1 MTTMTTAGTRITTAA
16 LSEAW
21 TEYHATLDEMRK
33 LLEATPRYQQTPQH
47 RAKAYHALMEMQ
59 AMAYNFVI
67 SPRMDHPRIYFQSGW
82 QTNLYTLGQN
92 GQDLL
97 YGLIFV
103 DGRQTYRLKGRMGDV
118 KVFLLQVQN
127 GIFGEAGVKVIAN
140 YDWAN
145 FKIGNDGR
153 FEVILSATEHA
164 GNWIRLDQAYSFQF
178 LHIRRSLSDWHGDA
192 GELDIERISELP
204 GDYYDADEFDEAA
217 IAARIRRAALFVRYL
232 ITDFT
237 INLYDMYLNNAGR
250 KKNVLTLLPGT
261 VTSQVGSPS
270 NNTAMA
276 IFDLKPDEAL
286 ILELDSVPNGA
297 YWSFQLGDVWS
308 RSLDF
313 MSHQSSLNDKEI
325 IVDADGRIRCVVALK
340 DPGVANWLDPC
351 GRTEGT
357 VVFRNYRSSSAPV
370 PASRKVEFAKLDS
383 VLPKDTA
390 RVTPAQ
396 RNAAMVRRR
405 LGQRKIYGE

>member
-1 MTTMTTAGTRITTAA
+1 MTTAATQITTAA
-16 LSEAW
+16 LTGAW
-21 TEYHATLDEMRK
+21 AEYHATLEEMRR

-47 RAKAYHALMEMQ
+47 RAKAYHTLMEMQ

-103 DGRQTYRLKGRMGDV
+103 DGRQTYRLSGRMGDI

-127 GIFGEAGVKVIAN
+127 GIFGEAGVKVMGN

-145 FKIGNDGR
+145 FKIEPDGR
-153 FEVILSATEHA
+153 FEVILSATEHP
-164 GNWIRLDQAYSFQF
+164 GNWIKLDRAYSFQF
-178 LHIRRSLSDWHGDA
+178 LHIRRSISDWHADQGS
-192 GELDIERISELP
+192 LDIERISELP
-204 GDYYDADEFDEAA
+204 DDFYAADEFDEAA
-217 IAARIRRAALFVRYL
+217 MAARIRRASLFVRYL

-237 INLYDMYLNNAGR
+237 INLYNMYWNNAGQQ
-250 KKNVLTLLPGT
+250 KNVLTLLPGT

-276 IFDLKPDEAL
+276 IFELQHDEAL
-286 ILELDSVPNGA
+286 IVELDGVPNGT

-313 MSHQSSLNDKEI
+313 MNHQSSLNDREI
-325 IVDADGRIRCVVALK
+325 TVDADGRVRCVVALQ
-340 DPGVANWLDPC
+340 DPGIANWLDPC

-357 VVFRNYRSSSAPV
+357 VVFRNYRASAAPV
-370 PASRKVEFAKLDS
+370 PASRKVRFAELGAL
-383 VLPKDTA
+383 LPQGTA

-396 RNAAMVRRR
+396 RKAAMVRRR
-405 LGQRKIYGE
+405 RGQRKLYGE

>member
-1 MTTMTTAGTRITTAA
+1 MPNNSTSATSVV
-16 LSEAW
+16 LQDAW
-21 TEYHATLDEMRK
+21 SDYHATLEQMRR
-33 LLEATPRYQQTPQH
+33 LIESTPRFKETPQH
-47 RAKAYHALMEMQ
+47 RAKAFHTLMEMQ

-103 DGRQTYRLKGRMGDV
+103 DGRQTYRLKGRMGNIA
-118 KVFLLQVQN
+118 VFLLQVQN
-127 GIFGEAGVKVIAN
+127 GIFGEAGVRVMGN

-145 FKIGNDGR
+145 FKIEEDGR

-164 GNWIRLDQAYSFQF
+164 GNWIKLDRTHNFQF
-178 LHIRRSLSDWHGDA
+178 LHIRRSLSDWHADP
-192 GELDIERISELP
+192 GELDIERIGELP
-204 GDYYDADEFDEAA
+204 DDYYDSDEFDEAA
-217 IAARIRRAALFVRYL
+217 IASRIRRAALFVRYL
-232 ITDFT
+232 TQDFS
-237 INLYDMYLNNAGR
+237 INLYNMYLNNAGG

-276 IFDLKPDEAL
+276 IFELREDEAL
-286 ILELDSVPNGA
+286 ILELDEVPNGT

-313 MSHQSSLNDKEI
+313 MNRQSTLNDREI
-325 IVDADGRIRCVVALK
+325 VVDGDGRIRCVVSLK
-340 DPGVANWLDPC
+340 DPGIANWLDPC
-351 GRTEGT
+351 GRIEGT
-357 VVFRNYRSSSAPV
+357 VVFRNYRASSAPV
-370 PASRKVEFAKLDS
+370 PASWKVKFSELDS
-383 VLPKDTA
+383 LLPKGTA
-390 RVTPAQ
+390 RVAPAQ
-396 RNAAMVRRR
+396 RKAQMARRR
-405 LGQRKIYGE
+405 LGQRKLYGE

>member
-1 MTTMTTAGTRITTAA
+1 MPNNSTSATSGV
-16 LSEAW
+16 LQDAW
-21 TEYHATLDEMRK
+21 REYHSTLEQMR
-33 LLEATPRYQQTPQH
+33 LLMEATPRFIETPQH
-47 RAKAYHALMEMQ
+47 RAKAFHTLMEMQ

-103 DGRQTYRLKGRMGDV
+103 DGRQTYRLTGRMGDIA
-118 KVFLLQVQN
+118 VFLLQVQN
-127 GIFGEAGVKVIAN
+127 GIFGGAGVKVVGN

-145 FKIGNDGR
+145 FKIEKDGR
-153 FEVILSATEHA
+153 FEVILSADEQA
-164 GNWIRLDQAYSFQF
+164 GNWIKLDRTLDLQF
-178 LHIRRSLSDWHGDA
+178 LHIRRSLSDWHADA

-204 GDYYDADEFDEAA
+204 EDYYEADEFDEAA
-217 IAARIRRAALFVRYL
+217 IASRIRRATLFVRYL
-232 ITDFT
+232 AQDFN
-237 INLYDMYLNNAGR
+237 INLYVMYLNNAGG

-276 IFDLKPDEAL
+276 IFELGEDEAL
-286 ILELDSVPNGA
+286 ILELDEVPNGA

-313 MSHQSSLNDKEI
+313 MNRQSTLNDREI
-325 IVDADGRIRCVVALK
+325 AVDADGRIRCVVSLK
-340 DPGVANWLDPC
+340 DPGLANWLDPC
-351 GRTEGT
+351 GRIEGT
-357 VVFRNYRSSSAPV
+357 VVFRNYRATSAPV
-370 PASRKVEFAKLDS
+370 PASRKVKFAELGS
-383 VLPKDTA
+383 MLPKDAA

-396 RNAAMVRRR
+396 RKAALVRRR
-405 LGQRKIYGE
+405 LGQRKMYGE

>member
-1 MTTMTTAGTRITTAA
+1 MPDNSTSATSAV
-16 LSEAW
+16 LQDAW
-21 TEYHATLDEMRK
+21 REYHATLEQMR
-33 LLEATPRYQQTPQH
+33 LLMESTPRFKETPQH
-47 RAKAYHALMEMQ
+47 RAKAFHTLMEMQ
-59 AMAYNFVI
+59 AMAYNFVV

-103 DGRQTYRLKGRMGDV
+103 DGRQTYRLKGRMGDIA
-118 KVFLLQVQN
+118 VFLLQVQN
-127 GIFGEAGVKVIAN
+127 GIFGGAGVKVVGN

-145 FKIGNDGR
+145 FKIDKDGR
-153 FEVILSATEHA
+153 FEVILSADEQA
-164 GNWIRLDQAYSFQF
+164 GNWIKLDRTLDFQF
-178 LHIRRSLSDWHGDA
+178 LHIRRSLSDWHADA
-192 GELDIERISELP
+192 GELDIERINELP
-204 GDYYDADEFDEAA
+204 ENYYDADEFDEAA
-217 IAARIRRAALFVRYL
+217 IASRIRRAALFVRYL
-232 ITDFT
+232 TNDFN
-237 INLYDMYLNNAGR
+237 INLYVMYLNNAGG

-276 IFDLKPDEAL
+276 IFELGEDDAL
-286 ILELDSVPNGA
+286 ILELDEVPNGA

-313 MSHQSSLNDKEI
+313 MNRQSTLNDREI
-325 IVDADGRIRCVVALK
+325 AVNSDGRIRCVVSSK
-340 DPGVANWLDPC
+340 DPGIANWLDPC
-351 GRTEGT
+351 GRVEGT
-357 VVFRNYRSSSAPV
+357 VVFRNYRASSAPV
-370 PASRKVEFAKLDS
+370 PASRKVKFSELGS
-383 VLPKDTA
+383 LLPKDTA

-396 RNAAMVRRR
+396 RKAALVRRR

>member
-1 MTTMTTAGTRITTAA
+1 MPDTSSPTSGV
-16 LSEAW
+16 LQDAW
-21 TEYHATLDEMRK
+21 RDYHATLEQMR
-33 LLEATPRYQQTPQH
+33 LSMESTPRFRDTPQH
-47 RAKAYHALMEMQ
+47 RAKAFHTLMEMQ

-103 DGRQTYRLKGRMGDV
+103 DGRQTYRLKGRMGDIA
-118 KVFLLQVQN
+118 VFLLQVQN
-127 GIFGEAGVKVIAN
+127 GIFGGAGVKVVGN

-145 FKIGNDGR
+145 FKIENDGR
-153 FEVILSATEHA
+153 FEVILSANEHA
-164 GNWIRLDQAYSFQF
+164 GNWIKLDPAHDFQF
-178 LHIRRSLSDWHGDA
+178 LHIRRSLSDWHADA

-204 GDYYDADEFDEAA
+204 DNYYDADEFDEAA
-217 IAARIRRAALFVRYL
+217 IASRIRRAALFVRYL
-232 ITDFT
+232 TQDFN
-237 INLYDMYLNNAGR
+237 INLYNMYLNNAGR

-276 IFDLKPDEAL
+276 IFELREDEAL
-286 ILELDSVPNGA
+286 IVELDEVPNGA

-313 MSHQSSLNDKEI
+313 MNRQSSLNDREI
-325 IVDADGRIRCVVALK
+325 VVDADGRIRCVVSST
-340 DPGVANWLDPC
+340 DPGVANWLDTC
-351 GRTEGT
+351 GRIEGT
-357 VVFRNYRSSSAPV
+357 VVFRNYRASSAPV
-370 PASRKVEFAKLDS
+370 PASSKVKLSELDS
-383 VLPKDTA
+383 LLPTGTA
-390 RVTPAQ
+390 RVSLAQ
-396 RNAAMVRRR
+396 RKAAMVRRR
-405 LGQRKIYGE
+405 LGQRKLYGE

>member
-1 MTTMTTAGTRITTAA
+1 MAQSKDPTTTTALTD
-16 LSEAW
+16 AW
-21 TEYHATLDEMRK
+21 AHYHATLDDMRK

-67 SPRMDHPRIYFQSGW
+67 SPRLDHPRIYFQSGW

-103 DGRQTYRLKGRMGDV
+103 DGRQTYRLKGRMGDI

-127 GIFGEAGVKVIAN
+127 GIFGEAGVKVVGN

-145 FKIGNDGR
+145 FKIDKNGD
-153 FEVILSATEHA
+153 FEVILSAAEHA
-164 GNWIRLDQAYSFQF
+164 GNWIRLDSAHNFQF
-178 LHIRRSLSDWHGDA
+178 LHIRRSISDWHADA
-192 GELDIERISELP
+192 GTLDIERISELP
-204 GDYYDADEFDEAA
+204 ESYYDADEFDEAA
-217 IAARIRRAALFVRYL
+217 IAKRIHRAALFVRYL
-232 ITDFT
+232 IQDFT
-237 INLYDMYLNNAGR
+237 INLYNMYLHNAGG

-276 IFDLKPDEAL
+276 IFELQEDEAL
-286 ILELDSVPNGA
+286 IVELDEVPNGA

-313 MSHQSSLNDKEI
+313 MNRQSSLNDRET
-325 IVDADGRIRCVVALK
+325 IVDADGKIRCVVSLK

-351 GRTEGT
+351 GRAEGT
-357 VVFRNYRSSSAPV
+357 VVFRNYRASSAPV
-370 PASRKVEFAKLDS
+370 PGSRKVKFDELDS
-383 VLPKDTA
+383 MLPKDTA
-390 RVTPAQ
+390 RVTPAH
-396 RNAAMVRRR
+396 RTAAMQRRR
-405 LGQRKIYGE
+405 LGQRKLYGE

>member
-1 MTTMTTAGTRITTAA
+1 MPNNSTSATSGA
-16 LSEAW
+16 LQDAW
-21 TEYHATLDEMRK
+21 REYHATLEQMR
-33 LLEATPRYQQTPQH
+33 LLMEATPRFIETPQH
-47 RAKAYHALMEMQ
+47 RAKAFHTLMEMQ

-103 DGRQTYRLKGRMGDV
+103 DGRQTYRLTGRMGDIE
-118 KVFLLQVQN
+118 VFLLQVQN
-127 GIFGEAGVKVIAN
+127 GIFGGAGVKVVGN

-145 FKIGNDGR
+145 FKIEKDGR
-153 FEVILSATEHA
+153 FEVILSADEQA
-164 GNWIRLDQAYSFQF
+164 GNWIKLDRTLDFQF
-178 LHIRRSLSDWHGDA
+178 LHIRRSLSDWHADA

-204 GDYYDADEFDEAA
+204 EDYYDADEFDEAA
-217 IAARIRRAALFVRYL
+217 IASRIRRAALFVRYL
-232 ITDFT
+232 TQDFN
-237 INLYDMYLNNAGR
+237 INLYVMYLNNAGG

-276 IFDLKPDEAL
+276 IFELGEDEAL
-286 ILELDSVPNGA
+286 ILELDEVPNGA

-313 MSHQSSLNDKEI
+313 MNRQSTLNDREI
-325 IVDADGRIRCVVALK
+325 AVDADGRIRCVVSSK
-340 DPGVANWLDPC
+340 DPGLANWLDPC
-351 GRTEGT
+351 GRIEGT
-357 VVFRNYRSSSAPV
+357 VVFRNYRASSAPV
-370 PASRKVEFAKLDS
+370 PSSRQVKFSELASM
-383 VLPKDTA
+383 LPKDTA

-396 RNAAMVRRR
+396 RRAALVRRR
-405 LGQRKIYGE
+405 LGQRKMYGE